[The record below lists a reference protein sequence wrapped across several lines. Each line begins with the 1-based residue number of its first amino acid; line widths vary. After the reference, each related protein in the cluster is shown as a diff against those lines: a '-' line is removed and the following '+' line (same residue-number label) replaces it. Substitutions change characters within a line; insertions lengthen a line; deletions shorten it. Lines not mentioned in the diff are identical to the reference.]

1 MTSDYQT
8 ILEQAGYPT
17 DVLCLDFE
25 TYFDTD
31 YSLAKMSTIEYIND
45 PRFELTGLGVGT
57 NTTESTLTNFWT
69 PNETQELLKTVPWDD
84 WTVLIQQAR
93 FDITILQE
101 KFNIIPKYI
110 IDLKDL
116 ASHYDAR
123 MSHKLKDMAK
133 MFGLKPKGETMQF
146 KGLHWADMTPEQRA
160 ALTEYTITD
169 VEDETDL
176 FKILLPKLTNPKIEL
191 QLARHTLDLW
201 LHKRFVVNIDL
212 AKKIKVQMRN
222 KVASTIA
229 ASGHTP
235 KELRSK
241 KFVGWLQEALPDGET
256 VPMKRGKRGNIP
268 ALAKDDEAC
277 QQLLVHPKQEVK
289 DLIVARLAAKSWPT
303 HIKRVGS
310 LVSQTIANGGLLRVP
325 LTYYGAHTGRWGGS
339 EKINLQNLGG
349 VGRRGSGTDPL
360 IGMVKGL
367 IFALDGYKLGI
378 CDSAQIEARVLAWL
392 AGQQD
397 LIEVFASGG
406 DPYAE
411 FGKKGFGWS
420 IRKTTNRDPKSL
432 ARYLTIKRGFCK
444 DTVLGAGYGMGA
456 TKFYAFCLANPNL
469 RPLFDSGEYDF
480 KFVKKLIDTYR
491 TAYAKIPAYWSVV
504 EQAFRR
510 VVRFP
515 HLEVE
520 VGAVTFRNQ
529 GGTVEIELPSGRVL
543 YYRHAK
549 IDRKKSIKWHHGV
562 LWGGSITENIDQAIS
577 RDLLGFWI
585 LRCEEEGLP
594 IALHVHDDIK
604 TMLLGKLQTNCPE
617 CGRQPLK
624 TGQIGSGS
632 NEYGYIC
639 DKCNWTQVNSDLTKQ
654 CKIMCSLPGW
664 AAGLPVGVDSKLS
677 DTL

>member
-1 MTSDYQT
+1 MEGVEVTNDYQT
-8 ILEQAGYPT
+8 ILEKADYPT

-45 PRFELTGLGVGT
+45 PRFEFTELGYSCKDPIMFPEKEYKAGFL
-57 NTTESTLTNFWT
+57 N
-69 PNETQELLKTVPWDD
+69 PYELDVWLAPHRKDIINKY
-84 WTVLIQQAR
+84 TVLVQNAR

-101 KFNIIPKYI
+101 KFNIVPKYI

-133 MFGLKPKGETMQF
+133 MFGLKPKGETAQF

-160 ALTEYTITD
+160 ALAEYTIHD
-169 VEDETDL
+169 VELETDL

-256 VPMKRGKRGNIP
+256 VPMKRGKRDNIP
-268 ALAKDDEAC
+268 ALAKADEAC

-289 DLIVARLAAKSWPT
+289 DLVVARLAAKSWPT

-325 LTYYGAHTGRWGGS
+325 INYYPSHTGRWGGS

-349 VGRRGSGTDPL
+349 EGRGGVENDAL
-360 IGMVKGL
+360 IQVVKQL
-367 IFALDGYKLGI
+367 IQSLPGYKLGVT
-378 CDSAQIEARVLAWL
+378 DSAQIEARVLAWL

-397 LIEVFASGG
+397 LLDGFARGEDVYSQFAS
-406 DPYAE
+406 DLFRCTVRKP
-411 FGKKGFGWS
+411 
-420 IRKTTNRDPKSL
+420 RKTDPKLL
-432 ARYLTIKRGFCK
+432 AKALKIKRGFGK
-444 DTVLGAGYGMGA
+444 DAILGAGYGMGA
-456 TKFYAFCLANPNL
+456 TRFYNNCLANPAL
-469 RPLFDSGEYDF
+469 RPLFDSGMYDF
-480 KFVKKLIDTYR
+480 KFVKKLIDFYR
-491 TAYAKIPAYWSVV
+491 VKYAKIPAYWSAV

-515 HLEVE
+515 HLEVK

-529 GGTVEIELPSGRVL
+529 DGTVEIELPSGRVL

-549 IDRKKSIKWHHGV
+549 IDRKKSIKWHHGT

-585 LRCEEEGLP
+585 LECEKAGLP
-594 IALHVHDDIK
+594 IVLTVHDDIK
-604 TMLLGKLQTNCPE
+604 TMLPE
-617 CGRQPLK
+617 DQAEELL
-624 TGQIGSGS
+624 
-632 NEYGYIC
+632 
-639 DKCNWTQVNSDLTKQ
+639 VKQ
-654 CKIMCSLPGW
+654 CEIMCSLPAW
-664 AAGLPVGVDSKLS
+664 AEGLPLAVDAKLS